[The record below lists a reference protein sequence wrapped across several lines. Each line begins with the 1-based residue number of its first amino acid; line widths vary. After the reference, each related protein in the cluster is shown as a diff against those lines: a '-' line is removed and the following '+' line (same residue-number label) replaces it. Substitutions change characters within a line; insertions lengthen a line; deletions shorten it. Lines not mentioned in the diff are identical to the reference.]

1 MGNLKQIG
9 IAFIRT
15 SLVPPVGGFLATWLL
30 SKGIN
35 ISGTILYS
43 VITLLLSGVWYVL
56 FHAIEVLSK
65 KPRVRKWAG
74 IFLGYP
80 VEVSY
85 EKRA

>member
-1 MGNLKQIG
+1 MGNLKQLG

-15 SLVPPVGGFLATWLL
+15 SLVPPVGGFVATWLL
-30 SKGIN
+30 NKGIN
-35 ISGTILYS
+35 ISGNMLYAAIAIILSGIWY
-43 VITLLLSGVWYVL
+43 LLL
-56 FHAIEVLSK
+56 HAIEVLAK
-65 KPRVRKWAG
+65 NPKVKRWAG